1 MQEKLDAIE
10 QIRKFNRFYTP
21 LIGILDRNYLDSG
34 YSVMMCT
41 PKTGRI

>member
-34 YSVMMCT
+34 YRESYS
-41 PKTGRI
+41 I

>member
-21 LIGILDRNYLDSG
+21 LIGQRDCPVRSLCPQML
-34 YSVMMCT
+34 
-41 PKTGRI
+41 